1 MRGTL
6 VTKIAIIAGTV
17 RPGRQSRTVAD
28 WVKAQADPRGDAQYD
43 VVDIAD
49 FDLPVWSEPMPP
61 ITGQYGQPVTQRWA
75 ETIGA
80 YDGFVFVTGEYNHS
94 VPGALKNAIDY
105 LNAEWHNKAAG
116 FVSYGSMGG
125 ARAVEHLRGV
135 MSELQVAHVRNQVTM
150 PMMTDFP
157 DWQFSPTPPSVA
169 ALAAMLDQ
177 LIPWTK
183 AMELV
188 RSGQLA

>member
-1 MRGTL
+1 M
-6 VTKIAIIAGTV
+6 TKIAIVTGSV

-28 WVKAQADPRGDAQYD
+28 WVKAQADARGDADYD

-49 FDLPVWSEPMPP
+49 LHLPVWDEAAPP
-61 ITGQYGQPVTQRWA
+61 AMGRYEKQATKDWA
-75 ETIGA
+75 AVVGS
-80 YDGFVFVTGEYNHS
+80 YDGFVFVLGEYNHS

-125 ARAVEHLRGV
+125 ARAVEHLRGIL
-135 MSELQVAHVRNQVTM
+135 SELQVAHVRNQVTM

-157 DWQFSPTPPSVA
+157 DWQFSPSQASVA
-169 ALAAMLDQ
+169 GLAAMLDQ
-177 LIPWTK
+177 LVVWTK
-183 AMELV
+183 AMERV
-188 RSGQLA
+188 RSGTL